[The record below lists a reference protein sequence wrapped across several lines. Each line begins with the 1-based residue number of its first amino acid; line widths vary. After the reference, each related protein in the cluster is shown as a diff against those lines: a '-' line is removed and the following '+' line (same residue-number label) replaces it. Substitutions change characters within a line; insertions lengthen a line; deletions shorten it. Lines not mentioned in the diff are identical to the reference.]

1 MRMKIKILKTEGD
14 YNRALKRVDVL
25 FDAKP
30 NTVEGEEFEL
40 LVLLIDKYEEEHYAI
55 DLPHPIEAIKFRME
69 QMGLKQKD
77 IVSCFG
83 DKSKV
88 SDVLNLKRK
97 LNLNYIRNL
106 HQKLHIPLDA
116 LVTDYNISVN
126 NTILHQS

>member
-1 MRMKIKILKTEGD
+1 MRYKMKVLKTKND
-14 YNRALKRVDVL
+14 YENALDRIEAI

-30 NTVEGEEFEL
+30 NTKEGDELEL
-40 LVLLIDKYEEEHYAI
+40 LALLIEKYEEEHYPIA
-55 DLPHPIEAIKFRME
+55 LPHPIEAIKFRMD
-69 QMGLKQKD
+69 QMSLKQKD
-77 IVSCFG
+77 LVECFG

-116 LVTDYNISVN
+116 LVADYDTN
-126 NTILHQS
+126 NGVTA

>member
-1 MRMKIKILKTEGD
+1 MKLKILKTNTD
-14 YNRALKRVDVL
+14 YEKALSRLDDL

-30 NTVEGEEFEL
+30 NTANGDEFEML
-40 LVLLIDKYEEEHYAI
+40 ALLIDKYEEEHFPI
-55 DLPHPIEAIKFRME
+55 DLPHPIEAIKFRMD

-77 IVSCFG
+77 LVECFG

-116 LVTDYNISVN
+116 LVADYEIN
-126 NTILHQS
+126 NGLVI

>member
-1 MRMKIKILKTEGD
+1 MKLKILKTKTD
-14 YNRALKRVDVL
+14 YKKALNRIDTI

-30 NTVEGEEFEL
+30 NTIRGDEFEL
-40 LVLLIDKYEEEHYAI
+40 LALLIDKYEEEHFPI
-55 DLPHPIEAIKFRME
+55 DLPHPIEAIKFRMD

-77 IVSCFG
+77 LVVCFG

-106 HQKLHIPLDA
+106 HKKLHIPLDA
-116 LVTDYNISVN
+116 LIADYEIDNGLIV
-126 NTILHQS
+126 

>member
-1 MRMKIKILKTEGD
+1 MKFKILKTKAD
-14 YNRALKRVDVL
+14 YEKALDRIETI
-25 FDAKP
+25 FDAKS
-30 NTVEGEEFEL
+30 NTPKGDEFEL
-40 LVLLIDKYEEEHYAI
+40 LSLLIDKYEEEHYPI

-77 IVSCFG
+77 LVSCFG

-106 HQKLHIPLDA
+106 HEKLDIPLDA
-116 LVTDYNISVN
+116 LISDYETN
-126 NTILHQS
+126 NGLTA

>member
-1 MRMKIKILKTEGD
+1 MQMRYKMKIKVLKTEID
-14 YNRALKRVDVL
+14 YENAMERIEAI

-30 NTVEGEEFEL
+30 NTPEGDEFEL
-40 LVLLIDKYEEEHYAI
+40 LTLLIEKYEEEHYPIA
-55 DLPHPIEAIKFRME
+55 LPHPIEAIKFRMD

-77 IVSCFG
+77 LVDCFG

-116 LVTDYNISVN
+116 LVGDYDTN
-126 NTILHQS
+126 NGATA

>member
-1 MRMKIKILKTEGD
+1 MKLKILKTKID
-14 YNRALKRVDVL
+14 YEKALHRIDTI

-30 NTVEGEEFEL
+30 NTEKGDEFEL
-40 LVLLIDKYEEEHYAI
+40 LSLLIDKYEEEHYPI
-55 DLPHPIEAIKFRME
+55 DLPHPIEAIKFRMD

-77 IVSCFG
+77 LVGCFG

-116 LVTDYNISVN
+116 LISDYETN
-126 NTILHQS
+126 NGLTIKT

>member
-1 MRMKIKILKTEGD
+1 MRYKMKLKILKTKTD
-14 YNRALKRVDVL
+14 YEKALNRIDTI

-30 NTVEGEEFEL
+30 NTEKGDEFEL
-40 LVLLIDKYEEEHYAI
+40 LSLLIDKYEEEHYPI
-55 DLPHPIEAIKFRME
+55 DLPHPIEAIKFRMD

-77 IVSCFG
+77 LVGCFG

-88 SDVLNLKRK
+88 SDVLNLNRK

-116 LVTDYNISVN
+116 LISDYETN
-126 NTILHQS
+126 NSLTN

>member
-1 MRMKIKILKTEGD
+1 MKIKVLKTETD
-14 YNRALKRVDVL
+14 YENAMERIEAI

-30 NTVEGEEFEL
+30 DTPKGDELEL
-40 LVLLIDKYEEEHYAI
+40 LTLLVEKYEEEHYPI
-55 DLPHPIEAIKFRME
+55 ELPHPIEAIKFRMD

-77 IVSCFG
+77 IVDCFG

-97 LNLNYIRNL
+97 LNLSYIRNL

-116 LVTDYNISVN
+116 LVGDYETQ
-126 NTILHQS
+126 NTMRR